1 MIRSRTVKRIKKGTP
16 GGKMTIH
23 YRKTSKKSL
32 LKSQPK
38 IKRELLKARV
48 RK

>member
-1 MIRSRTVKRIKKGTP
+1 MIRSRSLKRIKRKTP
-16 GGKMTIH
+16 GSRNVIH
-23 YRKTSKKSL
+23 LKKRSKKYL
-32 LKSQPK
+32 LKLPPK

>member
-16 GGKMTIH
+16 GGRVTIH
-23 YRKTSKKSL
+23 FKKFNKKSL
-32 LKSQPK
+32 KTPPK
-38 IKRELLKARV
+38 VKREMLKARV